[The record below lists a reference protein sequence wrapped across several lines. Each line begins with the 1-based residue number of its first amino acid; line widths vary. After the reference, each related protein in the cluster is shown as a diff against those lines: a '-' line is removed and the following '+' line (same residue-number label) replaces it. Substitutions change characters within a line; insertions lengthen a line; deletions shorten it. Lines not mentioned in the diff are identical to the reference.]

1 MKLTPGNSSSE
12 ITLYVSS
19 RDWHVGSVGFTWKLR
34 ALDWVPGPACSQGE
48 DGEGPLRQ
56 GLRAGGQVS
65 GEKWG
70 PGLGPGQRWAGQR
83 DKGRGHQMGRGG
95 QRRLLSRRVVLQV
108 SRLPEQQQP
117 LGNRSLCPSRFCP
130 SPGCPHGTPHNG
142 SLPAGSR

>member
-19 RDWHVGSVGFTWKLR
+19 RDWHVGSVGFTWKLP

-70 PGLGPGQRWAGQR
+70 PGLGPGPEVGRTEGQ
-83 DKGRGHQMGRGG
+83 GQGPSGG
-95 QRRLLSRRVVLQV
+95 QRGPATP
-108 SRLPEQQQP
+108 PEP
-117 LGNRSLCPSRFCP
+117 
-130 SPGCPHGTPHNG
+130 PGGPPGEPPT
-142 SLPAGSR
+142 